1 MGKQGPPLA
10 NAILTFQTEAQ
21 TGFADI
27 DMLLKIF
34 LQLILLIHLMAT
46 MKVLRYYREM
56 SENDLATILSGDA
69 CPQDYRTLKI
79 IGVAS
84 VLGIPQDNLF
94 YKGIWKN
101 IQIYIPRI
109 IVQSI

>member
-1 MGKQGPPLA
+1 
-10 NAILTFQTEAQ
+10 
-21 TGFADI
+21 
-27 DMLLKIF
+27 
-34 LQLILLIHLMAT
+34 MAT

-84 VLGIPQDNLF
+84 VLGVPQDTTFLNWDLEKYTKENF
-94 YKGIWKN
+94 A
-101 IQIYIPRI
+101 
-109 IVQSI
+109 